1 MGDNTKYTGLLV
13 SQSLA
18 KLGSGDRLSMLER
31 PPRRLGVSRFDVMS
45 KLTSASRL
53 PRCTSVLRALSPM
66 CRICN
71 FCRPEKD
78 EGSSS
83 LILLWF
89 KYSCSR
95 FLSPSNPSTC
105 TYRGKRLSSS
115 FSPSS
120 PWPALKNIR
129 HFKSEKRVIRFF
141 YLNLGTYPA
150 DFVVMKRQ
158 TLEFGGERKLQGDD
172 AADGVATHLQNLQ
185 FDSSH
190 LCGSFVFAC

>member
-1 MGDNTKYTGLLV
+1 MGDNTKCTGLLV

-18 KLGSGDRLSMLER
+18 KFGSGDRLSMLER

-78 EGSSS
+78 KGSSS

-105 TYRGKRLSSS
+105 TYRGTRLSSY

-120 PWPALKNIR
+120 PWPALKIIR
-129 HFKSEKRVIRFF
+129 HFKSDKESS
-141 YLNLGTYPA
+141 
-150 DFVVMKRQ
+150 DF
-158 TLEFGGERKLQGDD
+158 
-172 AADGVATHLQNLQ
+172 
-185 FDSSH
+185 SI
-190 LCGSFVFAC
+190 

>member
-53 PRCTSVLRALSPM
+53 PKCTSVLRALSPM
-66 CRICN
+66 FRICN

-95 FLSPSNPSTC
+95 FLSPSNPSTLMILLLRRDRFLSLEAKESC
-105 TYRGKRLSSS
+105 KETMLLMELPPICKTCNLTVLTYVGALFLHAKIHCRVETFVCVWLCFQNSS
-115 FSPSS
+115 F
-120 PWPALKNIR
+120 L
-129 HFKSEKRVIRFF
+129 
-141 YLNLGTYPA
+141 L
-150 DFVVMKRQ
+150 
-158 TLEFGGERKLQGDD
+158 
-172 AADGVATHLQNLQ
+172 
-185 FDSSH
+185 SH
-190 LCGSFVFAC
+190 LLQKFQIFSSR